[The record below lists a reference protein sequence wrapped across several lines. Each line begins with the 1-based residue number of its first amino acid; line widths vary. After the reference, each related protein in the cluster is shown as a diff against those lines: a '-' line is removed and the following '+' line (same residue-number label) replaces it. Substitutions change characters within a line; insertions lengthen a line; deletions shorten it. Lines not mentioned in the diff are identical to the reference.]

1 MKHIVIISGGSLN
14 PAFVKTYMKS
24 LSYDRLFVADKG
36 LEYAKTLELIPDYV
50 VGDFDT
56 VNADILDD
64 LLN

>member
-36 LEYAKTLELIPDYV
+36 LEYAKT
-50 VGDFDT
+50 
-56 VNADILDD
+56 
-64 LLN
+64 